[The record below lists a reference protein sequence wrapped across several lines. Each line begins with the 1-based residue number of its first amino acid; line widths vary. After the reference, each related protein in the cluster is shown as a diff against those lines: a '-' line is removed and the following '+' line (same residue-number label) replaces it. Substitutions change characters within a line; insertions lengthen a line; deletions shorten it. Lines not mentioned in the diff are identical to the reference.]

1 MNVRLTLRL
10 AAIALL
16 LVPAAAAPAI
26 AQMPDARQMSG
37 IPMPSPDVP
46 AGSIVVRLVRG
57 DISNNI
63 TNHPIEL
70 QVGGRT
76 LTSKTDE
83 AGRATFSGLA
93 PGSDAHAFAVV
104 DGERI
109 ESDHLQLSGSTGLRV
124 MLVAGV
130 GAGSGGGA
138 VPPPPA
144 GAPAV
149 GGDVVFGG
157 QSRMH
162 VEFDDDQVEV
172 FYLLEIVNRGSAP
185 VTPAQELV
193 IMLPDDAQAPAMLE
207 GSSTQAQVRGRVV
220 SINGPFAPGVTP
232 VQVAYG
238 LSGGQAS
245 RVIAQAWPAPWEQVQ
260 VLVTKIGNVQLSSEQ
275 FSTNDVRPG
284 EGHTFYLGSGPA
296 LPAGKELRV
305 ALSGLPTRSR
315 AGRILALA
323 LAALVLLGGAWAAY
337 GGQRKSAAALRRDE
351 LEARRRSLM
360 ADLAK
365 LEQLRRAGQAG
376 DAGKLSQRHTD
387 LLAQLERV
395 YGELDEHGAPVDA

>member
-1 MNVRLTLRL
+1 MNARLTLRL
-10 AAIALL
+10 AAITL
-16 LVPAAAAPAI
+16 LVVFGANGPAI

-46 AGSIVVRLVRG
+46 AGTIVVRLVRG

-63 TNHPIEL
+63 TNHAVEL

-76 LTSKTDE
+76 LTSMTDE
-83 AGRATFSGLA
+83 SGRATFSGLA
-93 PGSDAHAFAVV
+93 AGSDAHAVAVV

-109 ESDHLQLSGSTGLRV
+109 ESDHLQLAGSTGLRV

-144 GAPAV
+144 GTPAV
-149 GGDVVFGG
+149 EGDVVFGG

-172 FYLLEIVNRGSAP
+172 FYLLEIVNRGSGP
-185 VTPAQELV
+185 VSPTHELV
-193 IMLPDDAQAPAMLE
+193 ITLPDDAQAPAMLE

-260 VLVTKIGNVQLSSEQ
+260 VLVTKIGNVQVSSEQ
-275 FSTNDVRPG
+275 FSTNNVMPG

-315 AGRILALA
+315 AGRIIALA
-323 LAALVLLGGAWAAY
+323 LATLVLLGGAWAAY
-337 GGQRKSAAALRRDE
+337 GGQRKSAADLRRSE

-365 LEQLRRAGQAG
+365 VEQLRRAGSTG
-376 DAGKLSQRHTD
+376 DGARLAQRHND